1 MKTRSPITDALRAG
15 GASTVLLMLFGV
27 VQTLTTMAVP
37 ALLGAAVNA
46 AIHADGGSAV
56 SLVIG
61 LMVLS
66 AAAESLGELA
76 SYSARVRAM
85 RKLRAGMLS
94 HLFTLGFRGQRRFN
108 QGDLVN
114 RLTDSTDQT
123 AQAAA
128 VVTSIF
134 VPALTSLGGVVALI
148 VVDPLIG
155 LTFLVAMPLVWLRLR
170 THFRKLVPL
179 SITAAGK
186 QAEVATGLLDALRG
200 LRTIRASGTV
210 EREIARVL
218 SPARSL
224 RTLAMGIWRRQRTVS
239 WEATLLMPML
249 QIGVLVVAGYCLTAG
264 RISPGELLATSSYLT
279 YALGILQ
286 QVNSVKDIGEMRAA
300 GDRVRAVLDEP
311 GIAAGT
317 RPVPP
322 GQAGIAIGFHGV
334 GSAVDDRWILR
345 GVTFEVPAG
354 RTVALVGESGVGKT
368 TLTAIAGGLLTPDEG
383 SVTFDGVGVHEL
395 RAEELRKA
403 VTYAFERPVL
413 LGTTVADALRY
424 GDESISDAKV
434 ANALRSS
441 GAEEFVARLP
451 ERADT
456 EVEGLLLSGGEMQ
469 RLGLARAACRGAR
482 LVVLDDA
489 LSSVD
494 TATEAAISAALQ
506 DTLRGATRLM
516 IAHRASTASRADI
529 VVWLHR
535 GGVGG
540 IGTHRSLLA
549 DPEYRKVFATDEGLG
564 ETAPD
569 LASEGTV

>member
-1 MKTRSPITDALRAG
+1 MSTRSPSTDALRAG
-15 GASTVLLMLFGV
+15 GASTVLLVLFGII
-27 VQTLTTMAVP
+27 QTLTTMAVP

-56 SLVIG
+56 VLVIV
-61 LMVLS
+61 LMVVS
-66 AAAESLGELA
+66 AVAESLGELA

-85 RKLRAGMLS
+85 RKLRADTLS
-94 HLFTLGFRGQRRFN
+94 HLFTFGFRGQRRFN

-134 VPALTSLGGVVALI
+134 VPALTSLGGLVALF
-148 VVDPLIG
+148 VVDPFIG
-155 LTFLVAMPLVWLRLR
+155 LTFLVSVPLVWLRLR
-170 THFRKLVPL
+170 AHFRKLIPM

-186 QAEVATGLLDALRG
+186 QADVATGLLDALRG
-200 LRTIRASGTV
+200 MRTIRASGTV
-210 EREIARVL
+210 EREITRVL

-224 RTLAMGIWRRQRTVS
+224 RTLAMGIWRRQRTVA
-239 WEATLLMPML
+239 WETTLLLP
-249 QIGVLVVAGYCLTAG
+249 VLEIAVLAVAGYCLTAG
-264 RISPGELLATSSYLT
+264 RISPGELLAVSSYLT

-286 QVNSVKDIGEMRAA
+286 QANTVKDISEMRAA
-300 GDRVRAVLDEP
+300 GERVRAVLDEP
-311 GIAAGT
+311 GIESGT
-317 RPVPP
+317 RPVP
-322 GQAGIAIGFHGV
+322 GESAGITIGFHGV
-334 GSAVDDRWILR
+334 GSAVEDRWILR
-345 GVTFEVPAG
+345 DITFEVPAG

-368 TLTAIAGGLLTPDEG
+368 TLTALAGGLLSPDEG
-383 SVTFDGVGVHEL
+383 RITFDGVPVSEL
-395 RAEELRKA
+395 RSDELRKA
-403 VTYAFERPVL
+403 VTYAYERPVL
-413 LGTTVADALRY
+413 LGTTVADSLRY
-424 GDESISDAKV
+424 GDESISDARI
-434 ANALRSS
+434 ADALRSS

-451 ERADT
+451 KRADT
-456 EVEGLLLSGGEMQ
+456 EVAGLRLSGGEMQ

-516 IAHRASTASRADI
+516 IAHRASTASRADL

-549 DPEYRKVFATDEGLG
+549 NPEYGRVFAVEESAAT
-564 ETAPD
+564 D
-569 LASEGTV
+569 LASEGSAS